1 MWGMPEGGYMREKEP
16 GICKTALAYIVERR
30 DVILLYFATI
40 ALFVIIGSLNHME
53 NLDSLFYAAILT
65 TFLWVVF
72 GGVKGMRYV
81 RRLKNAR
88 KAISNLEQ
96 VQLLL
101 SDQREDECCA
111 LEQEYL
117 TLIEA
122 LCEEGSMEKTLA
134 REKETER
141 KDYYLMWAHQ
151 IKTPIAA
158 MRLLLNQTKDSF
170 PMQEELLKIEQYVE
184 MALHFQRLESMSADL
199 VLGVCSLEE
208 LVRSTVKKFSVLF
221 INKGLSLSLGNL
233 SGAILTDEKWMGV
246 CLEQI
251 LSNSIKYTKK
261 GSISIYL
268 SEEESNVLVIEDT
281 GMGISPEDLP
291 RIFDRGFTG
300 YNGRMDKKST
310 GIGLYLTK
318 QILGKLGNSIRV
330 ESAEGQGTRVL
341 LTMLEPETTEHSN
354 LAKM

>member
-1 MWGMPEGGYMREKEP
+1 MQEKEP
-16 GICKTALAYIVERR
+16 GICKTALSYVMERR
-30 DVILLYFATI
+30 DVILLYFFTI
-40 ALFVIIGSLNHME
+40 AFFVIIGSLNHME
-53 NLDSLFYAAILT
+53 NLGSLLYAAILT
-65 TFLWVVF
+65 TFFWAVF
-72 GGVKGMRYV
+72 GIIKGMRYV

-88 KAISNLEQ
+88 KAIRNLEQ

-122 LCEEGSMEKTLA
+122 LCEESSMEKTRA

-158 MRLLLNQTKDSF
+158 MRLLLNQTKESF
-170 PMQEELLKIEQYVE
+170 PLQEELLKIEQYVE
-184 MALHFQRLESMSADL
+184 MALHFQRLESMSSDL
-199 VLGVCSLEE
+199 VLGACNAEK

-233 SGAILTDEKWMGV
+233 SGTILTDEKWMGV

-261 GSISIYL
+261 GSISIYF
-268 SEEESNVLVIEDT
+268 SPEEPNILVIEDT
-281 GMGISPEDLP
+281 GMGISSEDLP
-291 RIFDRGFTG
+291 RIFERGFTG

-318 QILGKLGNSIRV
+318 QILDRLGNSIRV
-330 ESAEGQGTRVL
+330 ESAEGRGTRVL
-341 LTMLEPETTEHSN
+341 LTMLEPETAERSN
-354 LAKM
+354 LTIM